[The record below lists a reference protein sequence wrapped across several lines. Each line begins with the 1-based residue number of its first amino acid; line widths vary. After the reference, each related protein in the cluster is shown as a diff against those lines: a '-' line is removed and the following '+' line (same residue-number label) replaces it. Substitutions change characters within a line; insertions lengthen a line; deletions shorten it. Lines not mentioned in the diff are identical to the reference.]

1 MTIKTLTAV
10 AALSA
15 ALCGPV
21 LAQGA
26 RERGPGNHGP
36 VHALRNF
43 RGAYNQAPV
52 SGPFD
57 AVPAPR
63 ADWGVEGFGRDP
75 SQVGGVDPSLRP
87 SGS

>member
-10 AALSA
+10 VVLSA
-15 ALCGPV
+15 ALSGP
-21 LAQGA
+21 AFAEGA

-36 VHALRNF
+36 AHALRNF

-52 SGPFD
+52 NGQLYAAP
-57 AVPAPR
+57 VPQ
-63 ADWGVEGFGRDP
+63 DGWGVEGFGRDP

>member
-10 AALSA
+10 AVLSA
-15 ALCGPV
+15 ALSGPV
-21 LAQGA
+21 FAQGA
-26 RERGPGNHGP
+26 RERGLGYHGP
-36 VHALRNF
+36 AHALRNF

>member
-10 AALSA
+10 VVLSA
-15 ALCGPV
+15 ALSGPV
-21 LAQGA
+21 FAQGA

-36 VHALRNF
+36 AHALRNF
-43 RGAYNQAPV
+43 RGTYNQAPV

-57 AVPAPR
+57 AAPVSR
-63 ADWGVEGFGRDP
+63 DGWGVEGFGRDP